1 MKIRFFYDGVKF
13 RLRSGKIIKDIIKKI
28 ILKEKKI
35 PGDLFFIITGN
46 RRILE
51 INREFLK
58 HNYFTDVI
66 SFSEHDGNVI
76 NGEIYI
82 SIDTVRENANNYKVS
97 LKEEIARVIIHGTL
111 HACGYNDDSVKRKN
125 KMTRLENL
133 WLKELKRAKNGL

>member
-13 RLRSGKIIKDIIKKI
+13 RLRSGKIVKDIIKKI

-82 SIDTVRENANNYKVS
+82 SIDTVRENAINYKIS
-97 LKEEIARVIIHGTL
+97 LTDEVVRVIIHGTL
-111 HACGYNDDSVKRKN
+111 HACGYNDDSVRRKN
-125 KMTRLENL
+125 EMTRLENL
-133 WLKELKRAKNGL
+133 WLEEFNRVKNGL

>member
-66 SFSEHDGNVI
+66 SFSEHNGNVI

-111 HACGYNDDSVKRKN
+111 HACGYNDDSVKRK
-125 KMTRLENL
+125 KEMTRLENL

>member
-46 RRILE
+46 KRILE

-66 SFSEHDGNVI
+66 SFSEHNGNVI

>member
-66 SFSEHDGNVI
+66 SFSEHNGNVI